1 MLTFGEMSK
10 FHSFHISFI
19 NDSTDIEFGHPRIS
33 GKPFFWENISARQ
46 MYDDHSVYVALHLTL
61 GKLEKPSL
69 DVVKNLDVE
78 NWILEPFLC

>member
-1 MLTFGEMSK
+1 MTVLILNLDT
-10 FHSFHISFI
+10 H
-19 NDSTDIEFGHPRIS
+19 EFLEN
-33 GKPFFWENISARQ
+33 PFFWENISARQ